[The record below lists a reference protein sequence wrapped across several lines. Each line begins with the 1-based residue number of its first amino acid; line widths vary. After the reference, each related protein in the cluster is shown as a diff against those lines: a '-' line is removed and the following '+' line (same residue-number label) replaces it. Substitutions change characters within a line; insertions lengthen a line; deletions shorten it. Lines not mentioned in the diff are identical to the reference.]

1 MRSSEQRRPLRRLE
15 PSLHDPFPHRIA
27 RIALGDRDLVDRVE
41 AAALVSNVEEDLA
54 RLIVSN
60 ELDLKRR
67 DRERWSEVLA
77 DVDAL
82 LDEDQD
88 NS

>member
-1 MRSSEQRRPLRRLE
+1 M
-15 PSLHDPFPHRIA
+15 
-27 RIALGDRDLVDRVE
+27 DRVE